1 MVRYFAPKICQKMLC
16 SFFTEPILAKTNL
29 TLQSFFSTWCMSLT
43 FRVSVYRLPFLEER
57 NDAQRGKF
65 FRVHC
70 ISKLREARKL
80 DGWSSVEPFRGSLKR
95 PLKIHEIYSFFFGKG
110 HAIFGGILK
119 QQFQDILPLLVFDF
133 KWQLFF

>member
-1 MVRYFAPKICQKMLC
+1 VFVFNQ
-16 SFFTEPILAKTNL
+16 SPILAKNK
-29 TLQSFFSTWCMSLT
+29 TLAEYICVAVNVAHGYRFGGAERCSARQILSCSLH
-43 FRVSVYRLPFLEER
+43 LK
-57 NDAQRGKF
+57 AARGEK
-65 FRVHC
+65 C
-70 ISKLREARKL
+70 W
-80 DGWSSVEPFRGSLKR
+80 DGWSSVEPFTGSLKR